1 MTPNYSL
8 NYARSGSANSTA
20 STSPLDGRSHRSA
33 PAPFS
38 PNEALIFIGF
48 RALFLKRF
56 LPVLNDRNR
65 RHSPSSAAYKS
76 SNRPSAA
83 TYRAGARAAAGDI
96 RTAHQSYGEQLNG
109 RADGPRAVVRPS
121 RQVRSNRPY
130 LYVGGSL
137 SGQRSFHGYG
147 DRS

>member
-56 LPVLNDRNR
+56 LPVQHD
-65 RHSPSSAAYKS
+65 HH
-76 SNRPSAA
+76 
-83 TYRAGARAAAGDI
+83 ARWRG
-96 RTAHQSYGEQLNG
+96 
-109 RADGPRAVVRPS
+109 
-121 RQVRSNRPY
+121 
-130 LYVGGSL
+130 
-137 SGQRSFHGYG
+137 
-147 DRS
+147 